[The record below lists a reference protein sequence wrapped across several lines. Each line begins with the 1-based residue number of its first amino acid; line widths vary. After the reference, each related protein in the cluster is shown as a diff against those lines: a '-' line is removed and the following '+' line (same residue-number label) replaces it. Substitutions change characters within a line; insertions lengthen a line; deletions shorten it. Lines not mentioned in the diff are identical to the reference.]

1 MMMSVTMKV
10 AIAVVALLACAHVA
24 EARTRSSPAQP
35 KVFFFPSHPFS
46 ESHQRAEH
54 PKKKKERIS
63 LAPPYRH
70 KSSGRRQPSPAL
82 DPSGE
87 VQPGVTPLHSRR
99 VVCGVECARGG
110 KSPSRREAPRWFFTC
125 DQRPRLFLCS
135 VFSIHKPHSHPPRGN
150 WTHARRVPPMSKV
163 VHRVITGKLARV
175 VTKRC
180 RSRLSSFLRS
190 PSIGIDIVHPTAPH
204 RTRKGKKKP
213 GDHAPRHSLLSLSGA
228 PRGALSC
235 F

>member
-110 KSPSRREAPRWFFTC
+110 KSPSRREAPRWLFTC
-125 DQRPRLFLCS
+125 DQRPRLFL
-135 VFSIHKPHSHPPRGN
+135 FFQSIRHTPTPLAGTGHVRAACRLCPR
-150 WTHARRVPPMSKV
+150 W
-163 VHRVITGKLARV
+163 
-175 VTKRC
+175 C
-180 RSRLSSFLRS
+180 
-190 PSIGIDIVHPTAPH
+190 IV
-204 RTRKGKKKP
+204 
-213 GDHAPRHSLLSLSGA
+213 
-228 PRGALSC
+228 
-235 F
+235 